1 MKTLILALLVA
12 LLVASNLYTYM
23 YFNNL
28 NGYLRFTLQQI
39 STLKNHVFAEYNVLR
54 YYAGELYSSYTS
66 VVEANERLREVLNS
80 LYEDLGKIPY
90 NYTLMN
96 YFEFMGKF
104 TFAYTDEM
112 RDFVLNVT
120 GGWDGTDEDFRSDLY
135 EIYRAW
141 RSIFKPVTPASGEFP
156 GGFLFINIGGFNY
169 GKVEVYSFE
178 EMKWV
183 ALDYLREVPFGYE
196 ITQVQVSGAS
206 MSFSAKGGMCWD
218 FAVVL
223 VSLLYAYYDI
233 AGKSLPTAYIS
244 IQGIGGDPESHAA
257 VLIKLEG
264 DRVAIMDWEMIT
276 PLTDGMVEFVPFETA
291 RKLHVEY
298 WQQASFKKPSDIL
311 YKGFMKGRPYEAGHF
326 YSNEGFYEWL
336 VNQLK

>member
-12 LLVASNLYTYM
+12 LLVVSNLYIYV
-23 YFNNL
+23 YFNSL

-39 STLKNHVFAEYNVLR
+39 SMSRKQVLGEYNALEK
-54 YYAGELYSSYTS
+54 YAYHLLSDSYTS

-112 RDFVLNVT
+112 RDFVFNVT
-120 GGWDGTDEDFRSDLY
+120 GGWNGTDEDFRSDLY

-141 RSIFKPVTPASGEFP
+141 RSAFKYDTPVLGE
-156 GGFLFINIGGFNY
+156 FLFINLGIFNY
-169 GKVEVYSFE
+169 DKVEIYSLE
-178 EMKWV
+178 EGRWIT
-183 ALDYLREVPFGYE
+183 LDYLREVPSGYE
-196 ITQVQVSGAS
+196 INRVHVSGAS
-206 MSFSAKGGMCWD
+206 ISFSAKQGMCWD

-223 VSLLYAYYDI
+223 VSLYYAYYDI

-244 IQGIGGDPESHAA
+244 IRGIDGDPESHAV

-264 DRVAIMDWEMIT
+264 DMVAIMDWEMIT

-291 RKLHVEY
+291 KKLHVEY
-298 WQQASFKKPSDIL
+298 WRQVSFKKPSDIL
-311 YKGFMKGRPYEAGHF
+311 YKGFMKGRPYEYGIFHT
-326 YSNEGFYEWL
+326 NEEFYEWL

>member
-1 MKTLILALLVA
+1 VKTLVLALLVA
-12 LLVASNLYTYM
+12 LLVASNLYTYV
-23 YFNNL
+23 YFNGL

-39 STLKNHVFAEYNVLR
+39 SMSRKQVLEEYNALEK
-54 YYAGELYSSYTS
+54 YAYHPLSDSYTS

-80 LYEDLGKIPY
+80 LYEDLSKIPY

-96 YFEFMGKF
+96 YFEFTGKF

-112 RDFVLNVT
+112 RDFVFNIT
-120 GGWDGTDEDFRSDLY
+120 GGWNGTDEDFRSDLY

-141 RSIFKPVTPASGEFP
+141 RSTFKPATPASGE
-156 GGFLFINIGGFNY
+156 FLFINIGGFNY
-169 GKVEVYSFE
+169 GKVEVYSPE

-206 MSFSAKGGMCWD
+206 MSFSAKGGVCWD

-264 DRVAIMDWEMIT
+264 DRVAIMDWDMIT

-298 WQQASFKKPSDIL
+298 WQKASFNKPSDIL

-326 YSNEGFYEWL
+326 YSNEEFYEWL
-336 VNQLK
+336 VNRLK